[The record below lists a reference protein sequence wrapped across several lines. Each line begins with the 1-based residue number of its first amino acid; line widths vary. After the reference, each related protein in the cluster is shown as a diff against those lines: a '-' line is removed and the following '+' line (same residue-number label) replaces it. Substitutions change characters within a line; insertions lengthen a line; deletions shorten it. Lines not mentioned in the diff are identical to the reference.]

1 MDSASENSQ
10 ELAELAEWERAR
22 RKMTYEERQQWW
34 DKLPEKLQKL
44 HLKLWDKRL
53 RQERIDPLT
62 GLPKGMTQEKFDEM
76 NRATREKKLVKGR
89 EEAPPEPREG
99 APPKRA
105 RCNH

>member
-1 MDSASENSQ
+1 
-10 ELAELAEWERAR
+10 
-22 RKMTYEERQQWW
+22 MTYEERQQWW
-34 DKLPEKLQKL
+34 DKWPEKLQKL

-76 NRATREKKLVKGR
+76 NRATRLKLKDEKKLVEGR